1 MSRFYW
7 TAYDRLRFAARTLL
21 EQADASALRA
31 HNAFWPAGT
40 ELSWVEERLWRL
52 LEELDEQ
59 IELPEPGACGNSLAT
74 YDIHLPDGYLVRL
87 GVESDGRIVIFQP
100 LTGSSVIRL
109 SCEEACRL
117 YETIFKP
124 ISWSRE

>member
-21 EQADASALRA
+21 EQADSGALRA

-40 ELSWVEERLWRL
+40 ELGWVEERLRGL
-52 LEELDEQ
+52 LEELGEQ
-59 IELPEPGACGNSLAT
+59 IELPEPGVCGRSLTT

-87 GVESDGRIVIFQP
+87 GVESDGRVVMFQP
-100 LTGSSVIRL
+100 LTGRNVIRL
-109 SCEEACRL
+109 NCEEACKL
-117 YETIFKP
+117 YGTIT
-124 ISWSRE
+124 